1 MITITAIAYTAY
13 PVTDIARA
21 RVFYEEVL
29 GLKPTETF
37 GEGSQQWIE
46 YDVGGATIAISN
58 MAADKWKPSPDGPG
72 LAFEVADFEAAMAT
86 LKAAG
91 VRFYLEPTESP
102 VGRLAAVSDP
112 DGNSVLI
119 HRRNAP

>member
-37 GEGSQQWIE
+37 GEGAQQWIE